1 MTSPAIL
8 DEKLLNQLLQR
19 EDILALIGITGQ
31 LIELDYDDDVRV
43 VIVWAQRFLNAR
55 NPRAKVGDFFHNTAL
70 SKRVEEYI
78 QASLP
83 PYLLTDSEVS
93 R

>member
-8 DEKLLNQLLQR
+8 DERLLNNLLQR

-31 LIELDYDDDVRV
+31 LIELDYGEDVRV
-43 VIVWAQRFLNAR
+43 VILWAQRFLNAR
-55 NPRAKVGDFFHNTAL
+55 NPRAKVGDLFHDVAV

-83 PYLLTDSEVS
+83 LIY
-93 R
+93 